1 MKYRIFTPMIPKP
14 TLDGIYGFL
23 LDEGKKLGI
32 PDPLLN
38 QITMENAANIRISFP
53 GHTSQLELIRRVTK
67 QIARIAPGFS
77 DDDIEDISLAL
88 DEACTNVIRHSYR
101 GQSIGA
107 VQVEISIEPNKVT
120 ITLMDKGEEG
130 QLFNPELLTPV
141 DKERYLESLSKGGL
155 GVYLI
160 KKIMDEV
167 EYVVSPG
174 VRNCLTMVKYIY
186 PNKSK

>member
-1 MKYRIFTPMIPKP
+1 MRYRKIIPMIPKP
-14 TLDGIYGFL
+14 TLDGIYEFL
-23 LDEGKKLGI
+23 LDEGQKLGI
-32 PDPLLN
+32 PDLLLKN
-38 QITMENAANIRISFP
+38 ISMESAANIRINFP

-67 QIARIAPGFS
+67 QIAGIAPGFS
-77 DDDIEDISLAL
+77 DDDLEDISLAL

-101 GQSIGA
+101 GKDCGVI
-107 VQVEISIEPNKVT
+107 QVEICIEPNKVT
-120 ITLMDKGEEG
+120 ITLTDMGEEG

-141 DKERYLESLSKGGL
+141 DKQKYLDSLSKGGL

-174 VRNCLTMVKYIY
+174 VKNCLTMVKYII
-186 PNKSK
+186 PAKKK

>member
-1 MKYRIFTPMIPKP
+1 MRHRINIPMIPKP
-14 TLDGIYGFL
+14 TLDGIYEYL

-32 PDPLLN
+32 PDPLLQ
-38 QITMENAANIRISFP
+38 QITMESAANIRINFP

-67 QIARIAPGFS
+67 QISGIAPGFS
-77 DDDIEDISLAL
+77 EDDLEDIGLAL

-101 GQSIGA
+101 GNCCGVI
-107 VQVEISIEPNKVT
+107 QVEICIETNRVT
-120 ITLMDKGEEG
+120 ITLTDMGEEG

-174 VRNCLTMVKYIY
+174 VKNCLTMVKYLY
-186 PNKSK
+186 PKKK

>member
-1 MKYRIFTPMIPKP
+1 MKYRILTPMIPKP
-14 TLDGIYGFL
+14 TLDGIYEYL

-38 QITMENAANIRISFP
+38 QISMENAANIRINFP

-67 QIARIAPGFS
+67 QIAGIAPGFS

-101 GQSIGA
+101 GKETGVI
-107 VQVEISIEPNKVT
+107 QVEICIEPTKVT
-120 ITLMDKGEEG
+120 ISLMDKGEEG
-130 QLFNPELLTPV
+130 QLFNPALLTPV
-141 DKERYLESLSKGGL
+141 DKEKYLESLSKGGL

-186 PNKSK
+186 PKKKG